1 LCALIYQTDAGSLEV
16 KNSLV
21 VALSAAL
28 IATIGASSAAQAAM
42 IDFGVVAS
50 GGAIDYAGTSLDES
64 SSLDL
69 DGALL
74 LVSNVGAG
82 DDSGLAVFPSGT
94 SNTVAISPSDIVYG
108 FGTGPGPLGADIFKT
123 WTAAG
128 DSFTEDLTSVLS
140 VNRATADAIT
150 VVLEGTLTDT
160 DGLFPIGSPAFLIL
174 AASQAGGPG
183 NGVAAS
189 LTNTSTLS
197 AVPEPSTWVLMVL
210 GFGAL
215 GYAASRARKSTFNV
229 SIVTAPR
236 AASIFAGSSG
246 SGLRSF
252 RSELRP
258 LNADE
263 RPGLRATAT

>member
-1 LCALIYQTDAGSLEV
+1 M
-16 KNSLV
+16 KNSSI
-21 VALSAAL
+21 VALGAAL
-28 IATIGASSAAQAAM
+28 IATIGASSAAQTAM
-42 IDFGVVAS
+42 IDFGVVAL
-50 GGAIDYAGTSLDES
+50 GGAIDYAGSATLDES

-108 FGTGPGPLGADIFKT
+108 SGTGSGPLGADIFKT

-128 DSFTEDLTSVLS
+128 DSFIEDLTSVLS
-140 VNRATADAIT
+140 INRATADAIT

-160 DGLFPIGSPAFLIL
+160 GGLFPIGSPAFLIL
-174 AASQAGGPG
+174 TASQAGSAG

-197 AVPEPSTWVLMVL
+197 AVPEPSTWVMMVL

-215 GYAASRARKSTFNV
+215 GYAASRARKSNM
-229 SIVTAPR
+229 SMPSA
-236 AASIFAGSSG
+236 
-246 SGLRSF
+246 
-252 RSELRP
+252 
-258 LNADE
+258 
-263 RPGLRATAT
+263 